1 MTWKTRGKGV
11 LVKTS
16 WTSMKHTGIE
26 MEPGAIWKGMLDRK
40 KEGKTGKALKEVEKR
55 ATEKRHLTHLR
66 GPISFLEKLEA

>member
-1 MTWKTRGKGV
+1 
-11 LVKTS
+11 
-16 WTSMKHTGIE
+16 
-26 MEPGAIWKGMLDRK
+26 MLDRK